1 MPAFFAGDLA
11 RTAGDFP
18 RTGEP
23 AFVGEA
29 DLARAG
35 AGDFAFAGDMA
46 RAGAGDLAF
55 AGDLARTGDLLVE
68 DVFLT
73 PAPVC

>member
-1 MPAFFAGDLA
+1 MLAFFAGDLA

-23 AFVGEA
+23 VFVGEA
-29 DLARAG
+29 DL
-35 AGDFAFAGDMA
+35 A

-55 AGDLARTGDLLVE
+55 AGDLARTGDLAFAGDLARTGALLIE

-73 PAPVC
+73 PAPVCC